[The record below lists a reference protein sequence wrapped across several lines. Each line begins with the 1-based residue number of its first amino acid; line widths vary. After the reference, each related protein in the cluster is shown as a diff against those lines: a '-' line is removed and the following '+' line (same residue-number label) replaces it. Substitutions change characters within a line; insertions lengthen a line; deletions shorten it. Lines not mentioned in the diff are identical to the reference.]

1 MYFRTLLRDL
11 MNEQLADRFN
21 ALGAQ
26 QDTQPL
32 DTQPLDA
39 PQGTPQGAPSC
50 APLDAPQGTPQGAP
64 SCAPLDAPQGTPQG
78 ASSWRFIRAPQLAI
92 PHNLPP
98 YYLHDFG
105 EPPSLHF
112 IIAFLCAERYKEMH
126 ARKTRAKVEVLSA
139 LSLAIYRQQDAPTAP
154 TGLAGELCTLP
165 IELIQIV
172 AEKMMD
178 KDSRDRADAGV

>member
-11 MNEQLADRFN
+11 MNAQLADRFN

-32 DTQPLDA
+32 DTQPLD
-39 PQGTPQGAPSC
+39 TPQGAPSC
-50 APLDAPQGTPQGAP
+50 APRDTPPLDAPQGTPQGAP
-64 SCAPLDAPQGTPQG
+64 SGAQQG
-78 ASSWRFIRAPQLAI
+78 ALQWNWFQAPRLAI

-105 EPPSLHF
+105 EPPSWRF
-112 IIAFLCAERYKEMH
+112 IIAFLCAERYKEMQ
-126 ARKTRAKVEVLSA
+126 ARKTRTKVEVLST

>member
-1 MYFRTLLRDL
+1 MPYLSYSIVSPDSGEKRLDMYFHTLLRDL
-11 MNEQLADRFN
+11 MNAQIADRFN
-21 ALGAQ
+21 ALG
-26 QDTQPL
+26 
-32 DTQPLDA
+32 
-39 PQGTPQGAPSC
+39 

-112 IIAFLCAERYKEMH
+112 IIAFLCAERYKEMQ
-126 ARKTRAKVEVLSA
+126 ARKTRTKVEVLSA

-172 AEKMMD
+172 AEKMME
-178 KDSRDRADAGV
+178 KDRRDRADAGV